1 MSTSQLSKQDK
12 LQKCR
17 IILSEERV
25 RQMFSK
31 VKIVKLPISLKL
43 KILTLM
49 YKYKI
54 GIACL
59 IAKAN

>member
-17 IILSEERV
+17 IILSEGRV

-31 VKIVKLPISLKL
+31 VKIVKLPIPLKL
-43 KILTLM
+43 KVLTLM

-54 GIACL
+54 GIKYL
-59 IAKAN
+59 IVKSN